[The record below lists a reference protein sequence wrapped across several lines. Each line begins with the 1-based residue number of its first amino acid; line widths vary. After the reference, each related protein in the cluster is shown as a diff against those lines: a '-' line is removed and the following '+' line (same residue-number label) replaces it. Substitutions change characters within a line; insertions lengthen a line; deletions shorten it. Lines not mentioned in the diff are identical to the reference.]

1 VPVSLVE
8 FGSSKPVV
16 VESVACGVVVSGG
29 DVVVESVACGV
40 VVPTAGV
47 VVAAN
52 AVL

>member
-8 FGSSKPVV
+8 FGPTKP
-16 VESVACGVVVSGG
+16 VACGVVVSGG
-29 DVVVESVACGV
+29 DVVVESMACGV

-52 AVL
+52 ATL

>member
-8 FGSSKPVV
+8 FGATKPVV
-16 VESVACGVVVSGG
+16 VESVASWVVSAG

-40 VVPTAGV
+40 VVPTADV